1 MTIKQQG
8 GIFGRNPDFNDVSA
22 NSVSSKSLSASNS
35 TGSTLTLKRDDTGIS
50 GGDLVGAIIFENN
63 DASGSAPHQFGI
75 IGKADDAF
83 GDGSLWFY
91 TARDGYETSATPAA
105 YVGGK
110 GADLNSWGFGTISP
124 TEKVHVVGNIKAE
137 AGNIIVDS
145 GKGIDFSATSG
156 TGTSELFSD
165 YEEGSWSPTLNAYAG
180 TPTVSGYYVKIGQ
193 MVYVECSIALDGTSD
208 ASNYIITG
216 LPFTMASP
224 YLGGGAVNTNDG
236 GVADALVGS
245 DASGRLR
252 LRNSSG
258 SNQTYNSIGVSSTVT
273 LNAQY
278 RAA

>member
-8 GIFGRNPDFNDVSA
+8 GIFGRNPKFNEVEVTSLGVGTNAPEADIHVYDSFPEVRLQDSDNTNDF
-22 NSVSSKSLSASNS
+22 
-35 TGSTLTLKRDDTGIS
+35 TRFYHS
-50 GGDLVGAIIFENN
+50 GGNLVFDARNDSSDGQYIFRGYGG
-63 DASGSAPHQFGI
+63 GSSSEYLRI
-75 IGKADDAF
+75 N
-83 GDGSLWFY
+83 
-91 TARDGYETSATPAA
+91 TS
-105 YVGGK
+105 
-110 GADLNSWGFGTISP
+110 
-124 TEKVHVVGNIKAE
+124 GNIKFKN
-137 AGNIIVDS
+137 AGQ
-145 GKGIDFSATSG
+145 GIDFSATSG
-156 TGTSELFSD
+156 TGTSELFDD
-165 YEEGSWSPTLNAYAG
+165 YEEGTWTPTLNAYAG

-193 MVYVECSIALDGTSD
+193 MVYVECSVALDGTSD
-208 ASNYIITG
+208 SSGYIIDG

-245 DASGRLR
+245 DVSGRLR